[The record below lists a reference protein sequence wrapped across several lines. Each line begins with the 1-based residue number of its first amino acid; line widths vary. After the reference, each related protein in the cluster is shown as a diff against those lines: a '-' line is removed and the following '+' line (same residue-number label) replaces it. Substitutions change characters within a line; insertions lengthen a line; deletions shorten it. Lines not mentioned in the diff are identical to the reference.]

1 MIGSN
6 SDSDFFDKNEIL
18 YKYVD
23 GRELIVVPR
32 DMQTEI
38 IKLAHEK
45 GHFSA
50 AKTEGVVKQEFFIP
64 NLSKQV
70 QNVTVNCVPC
80 ILTNKKSG
88 KKDGFLNPIPK
99 EDVPLSTYHVDFIGP
114 LPSTNKKYQHIL
126 TIVDAFTKFTW
137 LYPVKSTSAEDALD
151 KLKVQQKTFGNPK
164 RIITDRGSAFTSK
177 AFGDYCT
184 NENIQHFQITTGVP
198 RGNGQVERIHR
209 TLIPVL
215 TKLSIADSTKWFKFV
230 DPLQRILNST
240 FNRSTKW
247 SPFELLI
254 GVTMRNKE
262 DLHLR
267 DLLMEEMMEELQE
280 QRDELRQDAKKN
292 IQKIQAE
299 NKRTYDRKCRNAPS
313 YQRGDLVVI
322 QRTQFGTGLKLRP
335 RFLGPYRI
343 VKVKPRNRYDL
354 EKVGGCQSSF
364 CGLFIHGCIHSSAE
378 DVLGSMSVP
387 RTLVLGPES
396 GGSLPE
402 VLSQAEEEVSGS
414 SQSCGYHP
422 EGWGIPVMKTGFNA
436 DCAKIGGRRI
446 IVPPMYLLLLLDQI
460 PVNGNKVLV
469 KQTYGNLKNPDKLS
483 SVYSKNVLGK
493 NTYGHLKNQ
502 CKLNSVYS
510 NNALDNKTY
519 GHLTSQCKLNIDY
532 SNNAL
537 RKRSY
542 GRLNNQYKLNSV
554 YGNNVLEKKTY
565 GHLKNQYK
573 LNSVYSNKAL
583 GKKSQEHLSYLI
595 IESRDCITSTDQC
608 KLIIR
613 ADKTPAVEHER
624 RFNAPTHNEVPIV
637 MVVDESDGD
646 IIFQKRGEGL
656 KRIAETH
663 RSYDS
668 LQFSIIFCQ
677 GEDEYY
683 FHLKQSHILD

>member
-1 MIGSN
+1 MQHVDALSRYPVAIITSDTLTARLKRAQQEDEYTQSLRSMIGSN
-6 SDSDFFDKNEIL
+6 NDSDFFDKNEIL

-70 QNVTVNCVPC
+70 QNVIVNCVPC

-137 LYPVKSTSAEDALD
+137 LYPVRSTSAEDALD
-151 KLKVQQKTFGNPK
+151 KLKVQQ
-164 RIITDRGSAFTSK
+164 RLL
-177 AFGDYCT
+177 
-184 NENIQHFQITTGVP
+184 HFQITTGVP
-198 RGNGQVERIHR
+198 RGNDQVERIHR

-215 TKLSIADSTKWFKFV
+215 TKLSIGDSTKWFKFV

-267 DLLMEEMMEELQE
+267 DLLMEEMMEE

-299 NKRTYDRKCRNAPS
+299 NKRTYDRKCMNAPS

-343 VKVKPRNRYDL
+343 VKVKLRKRYDL
-354 EKVGGCQSSF
+354 EKVGNHDGPK
-364 CGLFIHGCIHSSAE
+364 LTNSSA
-378 DVLGSMSVP
+378 DL
-387 RTLVLGPES
+387 
-396 GGSLPE
+396 
-402 VLSQAEEEVSGS
+402 
-414 SQSCGYHP
+414 
-422 EGWGIPVMKTGFNA
+422 MKF
-436 DCAKIGGRRI
+436 
-446 IVPPMYLLLLLDQI
+446 
-460 PVNGNKVLV
+460 
-469 KQTYGNLKNPDKLS
+469 
-483 SVYSKNVLGK
+483 YSPG
-493 NTYGHLKNQ
+493 
-502 CKLNSVYS
+502 
-510 NNALDNKTY
+510 
-519 GHLTSQCKLNIDY
+519 
-532 SNNAL
+532 
-537 RKRSY
+537 
-542 GRLNNQYKLNSV
+542 
-554 YGNNVLEKKTY
+554 
-565 GHLKNQYK
+565 
-573 LNSVYSNKAL
+573 
-583 GKKSQEHLSYLI
+583 
-595 IESRDCITSTDQC
+595 
-608 KLIIR
+608 
-613 ADKTPAVEHER
+613 
-624 RFNAPTHNEVPIV
+624 
-637 MVVDESDGD
+637 
-646 IIFQKRGEGL
+646 
-656 KRIAETH
+656 
-663 RSYDS
+663 
-668 LQFSIIFCQ
+668 
-677 GEDEYY
+677 
-683 FHLKQSHILD
+683 

>member
-1 MIGSN
+1 MGNHFKIITDCSAFERTIDKKDLVTRIARWALLLEEFDYEIVHRSGQRMQHVDALSRYPVAIITSDTLTARLKRPQQEDEYTQSLRSMIGSN
-6 SDSDFFDKNEIL
+6 NDSDFFDKNEIL

-70 QNVTVNCVPC
+70 QNVIVNCVPC
-80 ILTNKKSG
+80 ILNNKKSG

-177 AFGDYCT
+177 AFGDYYT

-262 DLHLR
+262 DLHLT
-267 DLLMEEMMEELQE
+267 DLLMEELQE

-354 EKVGGCQSSF
+354 EKVGNHDCPK
-364 CGLFIHGCIHSSAE
+364 LTNSSA
-378 DVLGSMSVP
+378 DL
-387 RTLVLGPES
+387 
-396 GGSLPE
+396 
-402 VLSQAEEEVSGS
+402 
-414 SQSCGYHP
+414 
-422 EGWGIPVMKTGFNA
+422 MKF
-436 DCAKIGGRRI
+436 
-446 IVPPMYLLLLLDQI
+446 
-460 PVNGNKVLV
+460 
-469 KQTYGNLKNPDKLS
+469 
-483 SVYSKNVLGK
+483 YSPG
-493 NTYGHLKNQ
+493 
-502 CKLNSVYS
+502 
-510 NNALDNKTY
+510 
-519 GHLTSQCKLNIDY
+519 
-532 SNNAL
+532 
-537 RKRSY
+537 
-542 GRLNNQYKLNSV
+542 
-554 YGNNVLEKKTY
+554 
-565 GHLKNQYK
+565 
-573 LNSVYSNKAL
+573 
-583 GKKSQEHLSYLI
+583 
-595 IESRDCITSTDQC
+595 
-608 KLIIR
+608 
-613 ADKTPAVEHER
+613 
-624 RFNAPTHNEVPIV
+624 
-637 MVVDESDGD
+637 
-646 IIFQKRGEGL
+646 
-656 KRIAETH
+656 
-663 RSYDS
+663 
-668 LQFSIIFCQ
+668 
-677 GEDEYY
+677 
-683 FHLKQSHILD
+683 